1 MPDQNNLKDLNTAIN
16 RGFVGPATAG
26 LLPSQ
31 SIKAMIDGDL
41 ITAVTRIDPAQI
53 QPASLD
59 LRLGDIAYRV
69 QASFLPG
76 KNTSVRTVLEQLT
89 MHQMDLRP
97 GAVLEQGCVYIV
109 PLQEHLLLTPA
120 FSAITNP
127 KSSTGRLD
135 VFSRLITDN
144 AVEFDSVAAGYA
156 GPLYLEIAPCTFS
169 ILART
174 GDRLNQIR
182 FSQERSKLSDADLAE
197 LHART
202 PLVRDGA
209 VHGLMDRGLKF
220 TVDLAGDGARIIGY
234 RARPHAPVIDLRRI
248 AYYQPKT
255 FWEPVMSDTKKG
267 IILNPGDFYIL
278 ATQESV
284 SVPPDLAAE
293 MLAYDTL
300 LGEFRVHYAGF
311 FDPGFGWEAAG
322 GKGSKGVLEVRSH
335 DVPFLLE
342 HGQTTG
348 RLVYERLSAKPE
360 MTYGETISSNY
371 QRQGLKLGK
380 QFKDFTP

>member
-1 MPDQNNLKDLNTAIN
+1 MINDNLISAAS
-16 RGFVGPATAG
+16 P
-26 LLPSQ
+26 
-31 SIKAMIDGDL
+31 
-41 ITAVTRIDPAQI
+41 VTEEQI

-76 KNTSVRTVLEQLT
+76 KGSPVRTLLDELTMHKIDLSQGTVLE
-89 MHQMDLRP
+89 R
-97 GAVLEQGCVYIV
+97 GCVYIV
-109 PLQEHLLLTPA
+109 PLQEHLRLPPTV
-120 FSAITNP
+120 SAITNP

-135 VFSRLITDN
+135 VFSRLITDG
-144 AVEFDSVAAGYA
+144 ATEFDTVEAGYA

-182 FSQERSKLSDADLAE
+182 FSQQRSIISDDQLAL
-197 LHART
+197 LHAET
-202 PLVRDGA
+202 PVVSGGISENFIDKGVR
-209 VHGLMDRGLKF
+209 F
-220 TVDLAGDGARIIGY
+220 TIDLAGGRSRIIGF
-234 RARPHAPVIDLRRI
+234 RARPHTPVIDLRNI
-248 AYYQPKT
+248 SHYQPED
-255 FWEPVMSDTKKG
+255 FWEPVTAGSKRG

-284 SVPPDLAAE
+284 SVPPHLAAE

-311 FDPGFGWEAAG
+311 FDPGFGWAAAG
-322 GKGSKGVLEVRSH
+322 GRGSKGVLEVRSH

-342 HGQTTG
+342 HGQPTG
-348 RLVYERLSAKPE
+348 RLVFEHLTATPE
-360 MTYGETISSNY
+360 MVYGTSISSNY
-371 QRQGLKLGK
+371 QSQGLKLGK
-380 QFKDFTP
+380 QFRDWPLTGSV